1 MRSGQITDAHQK
13 LVDDLPAGEAEG
25 LPKEPRPVLG
35 RTRMM
40 SFEPAGERPVQLSQ
54 RLDASCVLC
63 RRLDFEPVADDPRI
77 GEQPVDIGRPESG
90 DTVDVEIRK
99 GRAKRRPFLE
109 DCQPG
114 QSRLVDLENE
124 PLEQHALLAGRE
136 AVLAI
141 MIEAVHR
148 MAGRYSAISGAQLTA
163 RGN

>member
-1 MRSGQITDAHQK
+1 MRSGQVADAHQE
-13 LVDDLPAGEAEG
+13 LVNDLPTGEAKG
-25 LPKEPRPVLG
+25 LSKQPRPLLKRSRVVGL
-35 RTRMM
+35 
-40 SFEPAGERPVQLSQ
+40 EPADQRSVRFSQ
-54 RLDASCVLC
+54 YLDAPRILGC
-63 RRLDFEPVADDPRI
+63 RFDFEPIADDPRI
-77 GEQPVDIGRPESG
+77 AEQAVGIGRPEAS
-90 DTVDVEIRK
+90 DTVDVEIGK
-99 GRAKRRPFLE
+99 GGAKRRAFLE

-141 MIEAVHR
+141 VVEAVHR